1 MGRPRSR
8 GVPRLSNKGDSG
20 GLQALFSAAGWY
32 AAAALLQRGANLLL
46 IPFYTRVIEPAEYGV
61 LELLTAFSGILFTFL
76 TLGLASAVNKCLHR
90 DCETEEEQARV
101 LPTALAIDLP
111 VLAIAGFVIVFF
123 SEPIARVLLG
133 DSTHA
138 SLIPLVAGQAI
149 CFGAGTVAL
158 SALRAQQRPGAFV
171 AISLT
176 QFAIATT
183 LNVTLVLWFDLGI
196 RGILWGNFISNAV
209 ALPLGIF
216 IALRG
221 SALQFDKRL
230 VRPLMGF
237 GLALV
242 PGMLAAWV
250 IDGSDRYLLRL
261 YRPLQDVAVYG
272 IGYKFGMLL
281 EIGLVWPFQL
291 AWPAFAFAASK
302 RSGYRPVYARTLT
315 YMTAA
320 SALLVVGI
328 SLIARQIVGLAVGP
342 EYQAAYL
349 VIPAVA
355 LAYALNGTQY
365 CLAPGVHVAGYTRY
379 LPALAGAG
387 AVANIGLNLL
397 LIPTFGTL
405 GAAWSTTAA
414 FAVIAGGTVALAHRV
429 HPIPYEFGRIARI
442 LVCALVVLTAGYQLD
457 AGEDILTLLARG
469 TFAVV
474 AFPTLLVLTGF
485 VAPDE
490 WESLRKGLGR
500 FPPFASEKA

>member
-1 MGRPRSR
+1 MST
-8 GVPRLSNKGDSG
+8 KGDSG
-20 GLQALFSAAGWY
+20 GLQSLFSAAGWY

-90 DCETEEEQARV
+90 DCETEEEQAGV
-101 LPTALAIDLP
+101 LPTALALDLP
-111 VLAIAGFVIVFF
+111 FLAIAGFLLVVFA
-123 SEPIARVLLG
+123 EPIAQLLLG
-133 DSTHA
+133 DVGHA

-158 SALRAQQRPGAFV
+158 SALRAQQRPAAFV

-183 LNVTLVLWFDLGI
+183 LNVTLVLWFGMGI

-209 ALPLGIF
+209 ALPIGIF

-221 SALQFDKRL
+221 ASLRFDRRL
-230 VRPLMGF
+230 VRPLMSF

-261 YRPLQDVAVYG
+261 YRPLSDVAVYG
-272 IGYKFGMLL
+272 IGYRFGMLL

-302 RSGYRPVYARTLT
+302 KSGYRPVYARTLT

-320 SALLVVGI
+320 SALLVIGI
-328 SLIARQIVGLAVGP
+328 SLIAEQIVGLAVGP
-342 EYQAAYL
+342 EYRAAYH

-355 LAYALNGTQY
+355 IAYALNGTQY

-379 LPALAGAG
+379 LPAFAGAG
-387 AVANIGLNLL
+387 AVTNVALNLL

-414 FAVIAGGTVALAHRV
+414 FAVIAGGTAALAHRV
-429 HPIPYEFGRIARI
+429 HPIPYELSRLARI
-442 LVCALVVLTAGYQLD
+442 VICSLVVLAAGYQID
-457 AGEDILTLLARG
+457 AGEDITTLLARG

-474 AFPTLLVLTGF
+474 ALPSLLALTGF

-490 WESLRKGLGR
+490 WESLRRGMSR
-500 FPPFASEKA
+500 FPPFASSST

>member
-1 MGRPRSR
+1 MSA
-8 GVPRLSNKGDSG
+8 KGDSG
-20 GLQALFSAAGWY
+20 GLQSLFSAAGWY
-32 AAAALLQRGANLLL
+32 AAAALLQRGASLLL
-46 IPFYTRVIEPAEYGV
+46 IPFYTRVIEPTDYGI
-61 LELLTAFSGILFTFL
+61 LELLTAFSGILFTML

-90 DCETEEEQARV
+90 DCETPEEQARV
-101 LPTALAIDLP
+101 LPTALFLDVPIL
-111 VLAIAGFVIVFF
+111 IGAGTLLVFF
-123 SEPIARVLLG
+123 AEPISQVILG

-149 CFGAGTVAL
+149 CFAAGTVAL
-158 SALRAQQRPGAFV
+158 SALRAQQRPAAFV

-183 LNVTLVLWFDLGI
+183 LNVTLVLWFGMGI
-196 RGILWGNFISNAV
+196 RGILWGNFLSNAI
-209 ALPLGIF
+209 ALPIGIF

-221 SALQFDKRL
+221 SSLGFDKRL

-242 PGMLAAWV
+242 PAMLASWV

-261 YRPLQDVAVYG
+261 YRPLSDVAMYG

-302 RSGYRPVYARTLT
+302 KAGYRPVYARTLT

-342 EYQAAYL
+342 EYQAAYS

-355 LAYALNGTQY
+355 IAYALNGTQY
-365 CLAPGVHVAGYTRY
+365 CVAPGVHVAGYTRY
-379 LPALAGAG
+379 LPFFAGAG
-387 AVANIGLNLL
+387 ALTNVGLNLL
-397 LIPTFGTL
+397 LIPSFGTL
-405 GAAWSTTAA
+405 GAAWSTTAS
-414 FAVIAGGTVALAHRV
+414 FAVIAGGTLALAHRV
-429 HPIPYEFGRIARI
+429 HPIPYELGRLVRI
-442 LVCALVVLTAGYQLD
+442 IVCGLVVFVAGYQID
-457 AGEDILTLLARG
+457 AGHDVITLLARG
-469 TFAVV
+469 TFAVL
-474 AFPTLLVLTGF
+474 AFPTLLIVTGF

-490 WESLRKGLGR
+490 WASLRRGVARIPL
-500 FPPFASEKA
+500 FASEKAS